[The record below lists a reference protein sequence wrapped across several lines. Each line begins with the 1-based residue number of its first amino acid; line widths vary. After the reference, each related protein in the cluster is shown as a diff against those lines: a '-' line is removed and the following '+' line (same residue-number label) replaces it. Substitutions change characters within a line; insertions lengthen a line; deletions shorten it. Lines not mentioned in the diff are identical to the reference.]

1 MTSGKKHSNTVLLA
15 YAALAF
21 PLAALTMPV
30 YIFLPTFYAEDLGL
44 GFSLVGVTLLF
55 ARIWDVVTDPVVGI
69 LSDATKTKLGRRKTW
84 VLGGMIP
91 TILGTWFLMNPPADL
106 QGFSGAL
113 YLLLASAVL
122 YLGWTC
128 MILSLQAW
136 GAELSTDY
144 HERSRISAWREAF
157 TVGGILG
164 TLGLLAA
171 FGFGSTDTAG
181 QSLGIIAW
189 ITAILLPLTV
199 MACLKFVPEPK
210 VISSSHITFRSGL
223 KVLANNKSFRL
234 LAIAYLI
241 NGIANG
247 LPATLF
253 ILFVRHILDMPEYVN
268 QLLFLYFLC
277 GFLAVPLWLKLSYH
291 FGKHVVWC
299 GAMIWACAFFLLVPF
314 VGSGDIWL
322 YTAIVV
328 LTGISLGADLVL
340 PASMQADVVDV
351 DTLETGRQRTGLY
364 FAIWGMVTKLSLA
377 LAAGLAFPAL
387 DIAGFSGED
396 NENLWALV
404 SLYALI
410 PIGFKV
416 VAIAIMLRYPL
427 KQETVDNVRS
437 EIIKKWG

>member
-1 MTSGKKHSNTVLLA
+1 MGGNRHLSKPVLLA

-44 GFSLVGVTLLF
+44 GFSLVGITLLL
-55 ARIWDVVTDPVVGI
+55 ARIWDVITDPVVGI
-69 LSDATKTKLGRRKTW
+69 LGDATKNRLGRRKTW
-84 VLGGMIP
+84 ILGGLIP
-91 TILGTWFLMNPPADL
+91 TILGTWFLMNPPGDL
-106 QGFSGAL
+106 EGTGGAL

-164 TLGLLAA
+164 TLALLAVL
-171 FGFGSTDTAG
+171 GFGSTDTAG
-181 QSLGIIAW
+181 QSLSFIAW
-189 ITAILLPLTV
+189 LTAILLPLTV
-199 MACLKFVPEPK
+199 FTCLKFVPEPEIIK
-210 VISSSHITFRSGL
+210 SSKITFKSGL

-234 LAIAYLI
+234 LVIAYLI

-253 ILFVRHILDMPEYVN
+253 ILFVRHILDEPEYVN

-291 FGKHVVWC
+291 FGKHIVWC
-299 GAMIWACAFFLLVPF
+299 GAMIWACVFFLLVPF

-340 PASMQADVVDV
+340 PAAMQADVVDV
-351 DTLETGRQRTGLY
+351 DTLETGQQRTGLY

-387 DIAGFSGED
+387 DAAGFSGEE
-396 NENLWALV
+396 NQNLWALV
-404 SLYALI
+404 TLYALI
-410 PIGFKV
+410 PIGFKA
-416 VAIAIMLRYPL
+416 VAIALMLKYPL
-427 KQETVDNVRS
+427 KQKTVDKVRS
-437 EIIKKWG
+437 EIIQKWG